1 MSQRPKF
8 EYLENKFIAK
18 ILIEKPNPFFV
29 GELCPHVT
37 SIAGNKIAPDIDIL
51 QRIPRY
57 NLAVGYEVKWLHYF
71 KKKGTSWYRFYRGIG
86 QALSY
91 FLHGVT
97 HACLVLGWNNLPEQD
112 ISKIL
117 NYFEMSKNSL
127 VMAEPFKKRLSLTSI
142 PTGAPSYRAE
152 VYRCMGLIA
161 FDGKEVH
168 GMGFDPIQL
177 RHEVFP
183 IKTIDNESLRNEI
196 EIKRANL
203 LAMSPNFKWERKFVD
218 RWK

>member
-1 MSQRPKF
+1 MSQKPKF

-18 ILIEKPNPFFV
+18 ILIEEPHPFFE
-29 GELCPHVT
+29 GELYPHVT

-51 QRIPRY
+51 QRIPTY
-57 NLAVGYEVKWLHYF
+57 DLAVGYEVKWLHHF
-71 KKKGTSWYRFYRGIG
+71 KKGTSWYRFYRGIG

-97 HACLVLGWNNLPEQD
+97 HACLVLGWNNLPEED

-117 NYFEMSKNSL
+117 NYFEMFKTSL
-127 VMAEPFKKRLSLTSI
+127 VMAEPFKKRLPLTSI

-152 VYRCMGLIA
+152 VYRSTGLIA

-183 IKTIDNESLRNEI
+183 TETIDNKSLRNEI
-196 EIKRANL
+196 EIKRTNL
-203 LAMSPNFKWERKFVD
+203 LAMRPNFKWDRKFIE

>member
-1 MSQRPKF
+1 MPQKPKF

-29 GELCPHVT
+29 GELYPHVT

-51 QRIPRY
+51 QRIPIY
-57 NLAVGYEVKWLHYF
+57 KLAVGYEVKWLHHF
-71 KKKGTSWYRFYRGIG
+71 EEGISWYRFYRGVG

-97 HACLVLGWNNLPEQD
+97 HACLVLGWDNLPEED

-117 NYFEMSKNSL
+117 NYFEMFKTSL
-127 VMAEPFKKRLSLTSI
+127 VMAEPFKKRASSTDKL
-142 PTGAPSYRAE
+142 TGAPSYRAE

-161 FDGKEVH
+161 FDKKEVH

-177 RHEVFP
+177 RHEIFCTE
-183 IKTIDNESLRNEI
+183 TIDKESLRNEI

-203 LAMSPNFKWERKFVD
+203 LAMKPNFKWDRKFID